1 MKSIRASATF
11 APAAAI
17 GWPISPAHGVYS
29 DGHTENAIVDSL
41 ENAPPRYQL
50 AYESP
55 PPDGKYHKLRVVCT
69 CKGVKIES
77 RRGYFADQ
85 P

>member
-1 MKSIRASATF
+1 MFSDGQTEKAIVQSLEK
-11 APAAAI
+11 APA
-17 GWPISPAHGVYS
+17 P
-29 DGHTENAIVDSL
+29 
-41 ENAPPRYQL
+41 YQL
-50 AYESP
+50 GYEMP

-69 CKGVKIES
+69 RKGVKIES